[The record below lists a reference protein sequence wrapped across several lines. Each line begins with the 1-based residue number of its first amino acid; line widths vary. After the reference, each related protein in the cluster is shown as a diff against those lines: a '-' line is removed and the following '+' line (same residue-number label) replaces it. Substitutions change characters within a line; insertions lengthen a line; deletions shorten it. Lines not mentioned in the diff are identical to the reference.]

1 MIGIIFIIILIFG
14 AVVGYQFYESWL
26 TESMSGE
33 INAKQKYDESD
44 KEYEERVDKAKTE
57 LKEMLKWSKIYGT
70 IGVLLVSLVVLAINT
85 IRIVPTGEVGVKTT
99 FGVVSGRANEGFNL
113 IAPWEQ
119 IVPMNTKIQKQSF
132 TDLSASTKDA
142 QSISNINIDVN
153 YKLNPEKAEEIFATV
168 GEKYQETLIAPLLT
182 QNIKDRLALYNAES
196 LVTER
201 NSIVDGITTQLQE
214 NLSGYGIDVV
224 AVSLVNYD
232 FSPDFNSA
240 LERKAVAAKE
250 IETAKNNQE
259 KAKVEAETN
268 KIKTQQLTEA
278 VLMEKLIDAIR
289 NGSGTYIIDTSNLS
303 ISVRP

>member
-14 AVVGYQFYESWL
+14 AIVGHQFYKGWL
-26 TESMSGE
+26 TESMSSE
-33 INAKQKYDESD
+33 INDKPNYGESD
-44 KEYEERVDKAKTE
+44 EAYKARIDKAKTE
-57 LKEMLKWSKIYGT
+57 LKEMLKWSKIYGS

-99 FGVVSGRANEGFNL
+99 FGVVSGRANEGFNI
-113 IAPWEQ
+113 IAPWEN
-119 IVPMNTKIQKQSF
+119 IVPMNIKVQKQSF
-132 TDLSASTKDA
+132 TELSASTKDA
-142 QSISNINIDVN
+142 QLISNINIDVN
-153 YKLNPEKAEEIFATV
+153 YKLNPDKAEEIFSTV
-168 GEKYQETLIAPLLT
+168 GEKYHETLIAPLLT

-201 NSIVDGITTQLQE
+201 NRIVGDITSQLQE
-214 NLSGYGIDVV
+214 NLGGYGIDVV

-232 FSPDFNSA
+232 FSSDFSAA

-268 KIKTQQLTEA
+268 RIKTQQLTDA
-278 VLMEKLIDAIR
+278 VLMEKLIDAIK
-289 NGSGTYIIDTSNLS
+289 NGNGTYVIDTSNLS
-303 ISVRP
+303 ISVK

>member
-1 MIGIIFIIILIFG
+1 MLGIIFIIILIFG
-14 AVVGYQFYESWL
+14 AVVGYQFYKSWL
-26 TESMSGE
+26 TDLMSGE
-33 INAKQKYDESD
+33 INDRQHYDEPD
-44 KEYEERVDKAKTE
+44 KEYKERIDKAKTE
-57 LKEMLKWSKIYGT
+57 LKEKLKWSKICGS
-70 IGVLLVSLVVLAINT
+70 IGILLVSLVVLAINT
-85 IRIVPTGEVGVKTT
+85 IRIVPTGEVGVKTA

-113 IAPWEQ
+113 IAPWEG
-119 IVPMNTKIQKQSF
+119 IVSMNTKIQKQSF
-132 TDLSASTKDA
+132 TELSASTKDA

-153 YKLNPEKAEEIFATV
+153 YKLNPEKAEEIYATV

-201 NSIVDGITTQLQE
+201 NNIVDGITTQLQE

-268 KIKTQQLTEA
+268 RIKTEQLTDA
-278 VLMEKLIDAIR
+278 VLMEKLIDAIK
-289 NGSGTYIIDTSNLS
+289 NGNGTYVVDTSNLS
-303 ISVRP
+303 ISVK

>member
-1 MIGIIFIIILIFG
+1 MIGIVFIIILIFG
-14 AVVGYQFYESWL
+14 AIVGYRFFKSFVIENSDLKKPQGSYE
-26 TESMSGE
+26 T
-33 INAKQKYDESD
+33 DEAYKKRIEVGK
-44 KEYEERVDKAKTE
+44 KEVKGVLQE
-57 LKEMLKWSKIYGT
+57 SKIYGT
-70 IGVLLVSLVVLAINT
+70 LTVFIISLIVLAINT
-85 IRIVPTGEVGVKTT
+85 IRIVPTGEVGVKTA

-113 IAPWEQ
+113 IAPWEG
-119 IVPMNTKIQKQSF
+119 IVSMNTKIQKQSF
-132 TDLSASTKDA
+132 TELSASTKDA

-153 YKLNPEKAEEIFATV
+153 YKLNPEKAEEIYATV

-232 FSPDFNSA
+232 FSPDFSSA

-268 KIKTQQLTEA
+268 RIKTEQLTDA
-278 VLMEKLIDAIR
+278 VLMEKLIDAIK
-289 NGSGTYIIDTSNLS
+289 NGNGTYVIDTSNLS
-303 ISVRP
+303 ISVK